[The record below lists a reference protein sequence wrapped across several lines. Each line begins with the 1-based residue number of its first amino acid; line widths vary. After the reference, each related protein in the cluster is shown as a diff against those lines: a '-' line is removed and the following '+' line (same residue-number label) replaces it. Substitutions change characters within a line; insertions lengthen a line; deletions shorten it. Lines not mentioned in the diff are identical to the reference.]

1 MSLTPT
7 TNEKSGNSGDS
18 ESFAG
23 SYRRDFISHS
33 LLKRGLQWGF
43 TQRGQGKTLALSAQ
57 QQTFKNRVG
66 RWKSRRDAVVANVSF
81 SLRVKMGPVLATEGE
96 LRQTA
101 TNTAADSV
109 SRLMVRGQV
118 AVNDGKRTNDGVF

>member
-1 MSLTPT
+1 
-7 TNEKSGNSGDS
+7 
-18 ESFAG
+18 
-23 SYRRDFISHS
+23 
-33 LLKRGLQWGF
+33 
-43 TQRGQGKTLALSAQ
+43 
-57 QQTFKNRVG
+57 
-66 RWKSRRDAVVANVSF
+66 
-81 SLRVKMGPVLATEGE
+81 MGPVLATEGE

>member
-1 MSLTPT
+1 MPT
-7 TNEKSGNSGDS
+7 HFNEQC
-18 ESFAG
+18 
-23 SYRRDFISHS
+23 RRP
-33 LLKRGLQWGF
+33 
-43 TQRGQGKTLALSAQ
+43 
-57 QQTFKNRVG
+57 
-66 RWKSRRDAVVANVSF
+66 SRRDAVVTNVSF
-81 SLRVKMGPVLATEGE
+81 SLRLKMGPVLATEGE